1 MFIHIIK
8 KERDY
13 IDNRSFKQLMVSFA
27 ALKIKLTIMQKYS
40 VKPLSNIAKIGLEK
54 LEGTSCSLDENSE
67 APDGVLVRSTK
78 MTSDDLSANLK
89 AISRA
94 GAGVNNIPIEKCTE
108 DGIVVFNTPGANA
121 NAVKE
126 LVLAGLML
134 SSRNVYASI
143 DFVNKLTEMND
154 MAELEPFLE
163 SNKKQFKGNEL
174 AGSTLGVV
182 GLGAIGS
189 KVARMGVSLEMDV
202 VGYDPAISVEAAWKL
217 PSQIQPVGSIEELF
231 RISDYISIH
240 IPALSSTK
248 GIINKDLFKEA
259 RELSLLNFA
268 RHEVVNTSDVL
279 EFLDKGNLRN
289 FITDFPTPELI
300 KRANE
305 KKDVILLPHIGA
317 STAQAEENCAV
328 MAVNQ
333 MTDFL
338 ETGNIKNSVNFPN
351 VQLKRTTEHRIS
363 IINKNVPAM
372 IGQIATALGEL
383 NLNIAEMT
391 NVSRGDIA
399 YNLIDI
405 ENGVDEKSI
414 SSLKGIENVIDVR
427 LIL

>member
-1 MFIHIIK
+1 MK
-8 KERDY
+8 KFTVRP
-13 IDNRSFKQLMVSFA
+13 
-27 ALKIKLTIMQKYS
+27 YS
-40 VKPLSNIAKIGLEK
+40 SIAKIGLEK
-54 LEGTSCSLDENSE
+54 LDGTSCSLNEETTS
-67 APDGVLVRSTK
+67 PDGILVRSTK
-78 MTSDDLSANLK
+78 LDSSHLTENLK

-94 GAGVNNIPIEKCTE
+94 GAGVNNIPVNSCTE
-108 DGIVVFNTPGANA
+108 KGIVVFNTPGANA

-143 DFVNKLTEMND
+143 DFVNKLSDMKEMN
-154 MAELEPFLE
+154 ELEPFLE

-189 KVARMGVSLEMDV
+189 KVARMGVSLDMNV
-202 VGYDPAISVEAAWKL
+202 VGFDPALSVEAAWRL
-217 PSQIQPVGSIEELF
+217 PSQVSPANSIEELF
-231 RISDYISIH
+231 KVSDYVSIH
-240 IPALSSTK
+240 IPALPTTD

-259 RELSLLNFA
+259 NQLSLLNFA

-279 EFLDKGNLRN
+279 DFIEKGNLRN

-300 KRANE
+300 SRANKE
-305 KKDVILLPHIGA
+305 KDVILLPHIGA

-338 ETGNIKNSVNFPN
+338 ETGNIKNSVNFPD
-351 VQLKRTTEHRIS
+351 VKLKRTSDHRIS

-391 NVSRGDIA
+391 NVSRDEVA

-405 ENGVDEKSI
+405 ENEVNEESI
-414 SSLKGIENVIDVR
+414 TKLSKIENVINVR
-427 LIL
+427 LIN

>member
-1 MFIHIIK
+1 MK
-8 KERDY
+8 KFTVRP
-13 IDNRSFKQLMVSFA
+13 
-27 ALKIKLTIMQKYS
+27 YS
-40 VKPLSNIAKIGLEK
+40 SIAKIGLEK
-54 LEGTSCSLDENSE
+54 LDGTSCSLNEETTS
-67 APDGVLVRSTK
+67 PDGILVRSTK
-78 MTSDDLSANLK
+78 LDSSHLTENLK

-94 GAGVNNIPIEKCTE
+94 GAGVNNIPVNSCTE
-108 DGIVVFNTPGANA
+108 KGIVVFNTPGANA

-143 DFVNKLTEMND
+143 DFVNKLSDMKEMN
-154 MAELEPFLE
+154 ELEPFLE

-189 KVARMGVSLEMDV
+189 KVARMGVSLDMNV
-202 VGYDPAISVEAAWKL
+202 VGFDPALSVEAAWRL
-217 PSQIQPVGSIEELF
+217 PSQVSPANSIEELF
-231 RISDYISIH
+231 KVSDYVSIH
-240 IPALSSTK
+240 IPALPTTE

-259 RELSLLNFA
+259 SQLSLLNFA
-268 RHEVVNTSDVL
+268 RHEVVNTLDVL
-279 EFLDKGNLRN
+279 DFIEKGNLRN

-300 KRANE
+300 SRANKE
-305 KKDVILLPHIGA
+305 KDVILLPHIGA

-338 ETGNIKNSVNFPN
+338 ETGNIKNSVNFPD
-351 VQLKRTTEHRIS
+351 VKLKRTSDHRIS

-391 NVSRGDIA
+391 NVSRDEVA

-405 ENGVDEKSI
+405 ENEVNEESI
-414 SSLKGIENVIDVR
+414 TKLSEIENVINVR
-427 LIL
+427 LIN